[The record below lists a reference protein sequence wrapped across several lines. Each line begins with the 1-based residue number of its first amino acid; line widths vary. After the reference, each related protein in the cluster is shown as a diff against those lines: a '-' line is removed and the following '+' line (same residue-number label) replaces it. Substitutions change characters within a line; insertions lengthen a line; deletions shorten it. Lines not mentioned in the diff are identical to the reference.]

1 LAFVN
6 LATNTQLTESVA
18 LLERAIALSPGRLDF
33 SYVLAQVQL
42 RRKDYK
48 AARLT
53 LQQVIAGNPS
63 PQMRVQA
70 EVMLNRAALE
80 EQDQPQQ

>member
-1 LAFVN
+1 M
-6 LATNTQLTESVA
+6 SVDLSTFA
-18 LLERAIALSPGRLDF
+18 RRLLDTVDL
-33 SYVLAQVQL
+33 QL

-53 LQQVIAGNPS
+53 LEQVIAGNPT

-70 EVMLNRAALE
+70 ETMLNRAVLE
-80 EQDQPQQ
+80 EQNQPKQ